1 MVKDCSIGVDLGGTN
16 LRVAL
21 VSRAGEVLER
31 TETPSCPDAGGD
43 VVENLAAA
51 IGWLFSD
58 RVAGIGLAVP
68 GLVDAQSGGIVT
80 SPNIRAVEGVNL
92 VDIFSRRF
100 GVPVSLGNDAS
111 LAALGESVAGAGRD
125 FNSFVLL
132 TLGTGVGGG
141 VVIDR
146 KLLQAATELGHITVE
161 AAGRRCLCG
170 NSGCLEAYAGAA
182 AIVAQAREV
191 VSSGASTRMK
201 NHDGNLTPEDVY
213 RYAVDGDAAAA
224 GVIITAGKY
233 LGAGIASFI
242 NVFSPDAIILTGGLT
257 GAWDILVE
265 EAVREAS
272 RRAFPQLFQRCK
284 IVPSALAGNA
294 GIIGASALA
303 FS

>member
-1 MVKDCSIGVDLGGTN
+1 MIKDCSIGVDLGGTN

-31 TETPSCPDAGGD
+31 TETPSCPVAGGD
-43 VVENLAAA
+43 VVENLATA
-51 IGWLFSD
+51 IGCLFSD

-80 SPNIRAVEGVNL
+80 SPNIKAIEGVNL
-92 VDIFSRRF
+92 VDIFSRRL
-100 GVPVSLGNDAS
+100 GVPVFLGNDAS

-132 TLGTGVGGG
+132 TLGTGIGGG
-141 VVIDR
+141 VVINR
-146 KLLQAATELGHITVE
+146 KLLETATELGHVTVE
-161 AAGRRCLCG
+161 ASGRPCLCG
-170 NSGCLEAYAGAA
+170 NTGCLEAYAGASAIA
-182 AIVAQAREV
+182 AAAREA
-191 VSSGASTRMK
+191 VSSGAATRMK

-213 RYAVDGDAAAA
+213 RYFKDGDAAAIE
-224 GVIITAGKY
+224 VMTTAGKY
-233 LGAGIASFI
+233 LGVGIASFI
-242 NVFSPDAIILTGGLT
+242 NIFSPDAVILTGGLT

-265 EAVREAS
+265 VAVREAS
-272 RRAFPQLFQRCK
+272 RRAFPPLFQRVK

-294 GIIGASALA
+294 GIIGAAALA